1 MEFTH
6 QGSGEPDFASIWK
19 LNLSDTVGTDTNVL
33 LCYAASSLGYVM
45 IPGMAGAGGFVKNA
59 ANGLLS
65 GNNNVVNGDLGNL
78 GTAGKLA
85 KFAATGL
92 ADSVITEA
100 SSNLQIPTTS
110 QFQFRD
116 TALYISS
123 KNDGYLD
130 FDADTGFRFNTGKVG
145 IGTLYPG
152 WSPSLNAN
160 DSVLSIVTKSPGYEA
175 YLELCGNVADTGGS
189 GGVINFMNLDNS
201 SAANYKHVSIG
212 AITIG
217 ATAHHR
223 GADLVFYTKPD
234 NGTITEKLR
243 INSVGNVGIGTS
255 IFGTNSV
262 GELCIANGTAPTALV
277 ANAIQIFSVDSSDNA
292 ATLGLFLEQAMTSD
306 GNTRYLKIKING
318 EELIWQLTLVT

>member
-1 MEFTH
+1 
-6 QGSGEPDFASIWK
+6 
-19 LNLSDTVGTDTNVL
+19 
-33 LCYAASSLGYVM
+33 M

-65 GNNNVVNGDLGNL
+65 GNNGITTGDITGLFANPTGTIGLTAVNG
-78 GTAGKLA
+78 
-85 KFAATGL
+85 AATTAMRSDAAPAL
-92 ADSVITEA
+92 SQAIT
-100 SSNLQIPTTS
+100 PTWTGNHLWGTTY
-110 QFQFRD
+110 QAQFRD
-116 TALYISS
+116 SALYISS

-277 ANAIQIFSVDSSDNA
+277 ANAIQIFSVDSSNNT